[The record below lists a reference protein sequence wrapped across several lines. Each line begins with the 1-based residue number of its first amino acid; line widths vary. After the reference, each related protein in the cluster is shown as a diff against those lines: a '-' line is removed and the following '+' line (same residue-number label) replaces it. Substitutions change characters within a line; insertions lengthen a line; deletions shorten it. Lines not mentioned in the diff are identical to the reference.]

1 MEEKING
8 SVPVRRHYNASGKEG
23 QKEDMRQIPI
33 KRHCSRSGKERLKKD
48 VG

>member
-8 SVPVRRHYNASGKEG
+8 SVPVRRHCNASGKEG
-23 QKEDMRQIPI
+23 QKGDMRQIPVQ
-33 KRHCSRSGKERLKKD
+33 RHCSSSGKERKKD